1 MCLEHKMA
9 FEFDG
14 DKYKRAS
21 EHQKLWGKRLIAEL
35 KFKGDERVLDLGC
48 GDGALTAELAK
59 LVTDGFV
66 LGIDASENMV
76 ETARKNYA
84 GANLRFKQLDINAID
99 FESEF
104 DLVFSNAT
112 LHWIKNH
119 GKLLRNVYKALK
131 DRGMVRFQFAGDGN
145 CSNLIRI
152 LRETM
157 SAKEYASYFSNFDW
171 PWFMPSVDE
180 YRALLDE
187 VAFVEK
193 KVWSENAD
201 KHFESA
207 EAMTKW
213 IDQPSLVPFLCY
225 VAEKDRQRFRNNVV
239 KRMIKETLQS
249 DDTYFET
256 FRRINVLARK

>member
-1 MCLEHKMA
+1 MA

-21 EHQKLWGKRLIAEL
+21 EHQKSWGKRLIAEL
-35 KFKGDERVLDLGC
+35 EFKGDERILDLGC

-59 LVTDGFV
+59 LVPDGFV
-66 LGIDASENMV
+66 LGIDASESMI
-76 ETARKNYA
+76 ETAWKYNA
-84 GANLRFKQLDINAID
+84 GANVRFELLDINAID

-112 LHWIKNH
+112 LHWVKEH
-119 GKLLRNVYKALK
+119 GKLLKNVYKTLK
-131 DRGMVRFQFAGDGN
+131 DRGTARFQFAGDGN

-157 SAKEYASYFSNFDW
+157 AAKEYASYFSSFDW
-171 PWFMPSVDE
+171 PWFMPGVDE
-180 YRALLDE
+180 YKALLDE

-207 EAMTKW
+207 EAITKW
-213 IDQPSLVPFLCY
+213 IDQPSLVPFLGCI
-225 VAEKDRQRFRNNVV
+225 AGEDRQRFRDTVV
-239 KRMIKETLQS
+239 EQMIEETIKN
-249 DDTYFET
+249 DGTYFET
-256 FRRINVLARK
+256 FRRINVLVRK

>member
-1 MCLEHKMA
+1 MA

-14 DKYKRAS
+14 DKYKQAS
-21 EHQKLWGKRLIAEL
+21 EHQKSWGKRLIAEL
-35 KFKGDERVLDLGC
+35 EFKGGERIFDLGC

-59 LVTDGFV
+59 LVPDGFV

-84 GANLRFKQLDINAID
+84 GANLRFELLNINAID

-112 LHWIKNH
+112 LHWVKDH
-119 GKLLRNVYKALK
+119 GKLLRYVYKAL
-131 DRGMVRFQFAGDGN
+131 RNEGTARFQFAGDGN
-145 CSNLIRI
+145 CSNLIRT

-157 SAKEYASYFSNFDW
+157 SAKEYASYFINFDW
-171 PWFMPSVDE
+171 PWYMPSVDE
-180 YRALLDE
+180 YKALLDE

-213 IDQPSLVPFLCY
+213 IDQPSLVPFLGY
-225 VAEKDRQRFRNNVV
+225 VAEKERQRFRDAVV
-239 KRMIKETLQS
+239 EQMIEETLQN
-249 DDTYFET
+249 DGTYFET
-256 FRRINVLARK
+256 FRRINVLVRK